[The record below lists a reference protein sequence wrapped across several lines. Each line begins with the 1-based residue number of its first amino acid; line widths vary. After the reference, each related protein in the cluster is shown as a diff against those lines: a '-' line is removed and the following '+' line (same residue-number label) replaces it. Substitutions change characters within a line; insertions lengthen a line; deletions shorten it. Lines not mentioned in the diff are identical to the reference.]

1 MTTPPAS
8 LFVRSAGPLKP
19 EVVMSV
25 ERMRRASDVRHVAIM
40 PDAHLAIDICVG
52 AVVATKQ
59 LIYPAAVGSDI
70 GCGMATVAMD
80 CDAEPLGDERSAA
93 QLFSALYRE
102 VPSNKHRVR
111 VELPTHLRVQP
122 LSDPRLDKVAQRE
135 GRVQLGTLGRGN
147 HFLEF
152 QADEE
157 NRLWMMV
164 HSGSRAMGQ
173 AITNHHVQK
182 AAGKSSGL
190 WFVNSKS
197 DVGRAYLSDVEWAR
211 NYAAENRLA
220 MLRAVEAI
228 VTERFTMRVDW
239 SSLIHSDHDH
249 IRREVHF
256 GEEFL
261 VHRKGAQ
268 SARSGEAGIIPG
280 SMGTATFHVV
290 GRGLPESLQSCS
302 HGAGR
307 RLSREAAR
315 RQISLRQFERELGNL
330 WCDRRRLEKLRDEAP
345 GAYQDIEKVIQAQKD
360 LVKVV
365 RRLRPLL
372 TYKGV

>member
-19 EVVMSV
+19 EVVKSV
-25 ERMRRASDVRHVAIM
+25 ERMRRAADVRHVAIM
-40 PDAHLAIDICVG
+40 PDAHLAIDVCVG

-59 LIYPAAVGSDI
+59 LVYPAAVGSDI
-70 GCGMATVAMD
+70 GCGMAAAAID
-80 CDAEPLGDERSAA
+80 CDAELISDESSAA
-93 QLFSALYRE
+93 QLLSALYRE

-111 VELPTHLRVQP
+111 VELPAHLREQP
-122 LSDPRLDKVAQRE
+122 LSDPRLDKVAQRD
-135 GRVQLGTLGRGN
+135 GCVQLGTLGRGN

-157 NRLWMMV
+157 DRLWVMV

-173 AITNHHVQK
+173 AITSHHVQK
-182 AAGKSSGL
+182 AEGKSSGL
-190 WFVNSKS
+190 CFVDSTS

-211 NYAAENRLA
+211 KYAAENRLW

-228 VTERFTMRVDW
+228 MAERFSVMVDW

-249 IRREVHF
+249 VRRELHF

-261 VHRKGAQ
+261 IHRKGAQ

-290 GRGLPESLQSCS
+290 GRGLPGSLESCS

-315 RQISLRQFERELGNL
+315 RQISLRQFERELGDV
-330 WCDRRRLEKLRDEAP
+330 WCDRRRLGQLRDEAP
-345 GAYQDIEKVIQAQKD
+345 GAYQDIEKVMQAQKN

-372 TYKGV
+372 TYKGA